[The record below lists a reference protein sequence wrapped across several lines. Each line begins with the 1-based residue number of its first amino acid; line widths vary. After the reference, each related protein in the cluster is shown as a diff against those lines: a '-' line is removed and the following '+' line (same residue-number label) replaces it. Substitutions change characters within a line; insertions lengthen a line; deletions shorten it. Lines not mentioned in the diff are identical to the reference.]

1 MLHLLR
7 TSSDNADF
15 RGLVQLLDQD
25 LRVRDGDDHAF
36 YAQFNKTDS
45 IRHVVVAYHADESV
59 GCGAI
64 KKYTDELAEVKRMF
78 VHPAHRRQGI
88 AEAVLAELE
97 RWARELHYRG
107 CVLETGQKQ
116 PEAIRLYEKSG
127 YRRIPNYGH
136 YAGVENSVC
145 MQKGD

>member
-1 MLHLLR
+1 VLHLIR
-7 TSSDNADF
+7 TTSDNADF
-15 RGLVQLLDQD
+15 RDLVQLLDQD

-36 YAQFNKTDS
+36 YAHFNKVNS
-45 IRHVVVAYHADESV
+45 IRHVVVAYHDDEPV

-78 VHPAHRRQGI
+78 VQPAHRKQGI

-116 PEAIRLYEKSG
+116 PEAIRLYQKSG
-127 YRRIPNYGH
+127 YRRIPNYGQ
-136 YAGVENSVC
+136 YADVENSVC
-145 MQKGD
+145 MQKGG

>member
-25 LRVRDGDDHAF
+25 LRVRDGDNHAF
-36 YAQFNKTDS
+36 YAQFNKVDS
-45 IRHVVVAYHADESV
+45 IRHVVVAYHAAEPV

-64 KKYTDELAEVKRMF
+64 KKYTDELVEVKRMF

-97 RWARELHYRG
+97 RWALELHYRG

-116 PEAIRLYEKSG
+116 LEAIRLYQKIG
-127 YRRIPNYGH
+127 YRRIPNYGQ
-136 YAGVENSVC
+136 YASVENSVC
-145 MQKGD
+145 MQKGG